1 MSQLSD
7 APMESATMDGSS
19 QSMKAAS
26 QQTAAERGP
35 IRVLVVD
42 DHEIVRI
49 GLVALIESEP
59 DFRVVAEA
67 DGGRHAVEM
76 YKEHKPDVT
85 VMDLRMPDMDGVAAA
100 QGILQIAPEAGIIM
114 LTSYDGDDNVYRAL
128 EAGVR
133 GYLLKRQAI
142 GKDMLTAIRKVHS
155 GQRYIPPEVATVL
168 ADHVHLPK
176 LSSREIEVLKLVASG
191 KPNKQIADELA
202 ISEGTVKI
210 HLARIM
216 DKLGVKQR
224 TEAVTVA
231 LRRGIIELE

>member
-1 MSQLSD
+1 MSQLTETS
-7 APMESATMDGSS
+7 PEHVTMDGS
-19 QSMKAAS
+19 QAMKAAS
-26 QQTAAERGP
+26 QPTAAERGAQ

-67 DGGRHAVEM
+67 DGGRHAVEL

-85 VMDLRMPDMDGVAAA
+85 VMDLRMPDMDGVTAA

-142 GKDMLTAIRKVHS
+142 GKDMLTAIRKVHA
-155 GQRYIPPEVATVL
+155 GQRFIPAEVATVL

-176 LSSREIEVLKLVASG
+176 LSSREIEVLRLVAAG
-191 KPNKQIADELA
+191 KANKLIADELA

-231 LRRGIIELE
+231 LKRGIIEL